1 MSKIQ
6 IERLNDEGLGINIQ
20 GHIPDQINLLASAA
34 VQTPAF
40 AVALLTAA
48 RLWEKENVN
57 DAERVKRLSKALID
71 ISEDKEVGDEV
82 YLDLNAI
89 MEDSGAE

>member
-6 IERLNDEGLGINIQ
+6 IERLDDEGLGINIQ

-48 RLWEKENVN
+48 RLWEKEVN
-57 DAERVKRLSKALID
+57 DAERVKRLSQSLID
-71 ISEDKEVGDEV
+71 IYEDKEVGDEV
-82 YLDLNAI
+82 YLELNAI